1 MSEELEPRILR
12 LHPEAEDL
20 LEAFGRET
28 QARAH
33 ESAGP
38 MAAVHAK
45 ARGQALRLATVLEHL
60 WWSAGETGAE
70 EPQQVSR
77 AAMAGAIELVG
88 EYFTPMAERVFG
100 DAAIPHDERLAMTLA
115 RYLRQKRLTAFNQ
128 RGLSRRI
135 GAPLRLT
142 ENMKIACRLLEQA
155 HLIRERPR
163 PPGAAGR
170 PSLDYEIN
178 PAVYEMS
185 DRLRHVPRDESAKSD
200 KTEPDGEATAG
211 FGTNGTIGTR
221 DVEGGA

>member
-1 MSEELEPRILR
+1 MSEVLEPRILT
-12 LHPEAEDL
+12 LQPEAEDL
-20 LEAFGRET
+20 LEAFGRDT

-33 ESAGP
+33 EAAGP

-45 ARGQALRLATVLEHL
+45 ARGHALRLATVLEHL

-70 EPQQVSR
+70 EPQHVSR
-77 AAMAGAIELVG
+77 AAMAGAIQLVG

-128 RGLSRRI
+128 RDLSRRI

-142 ENMKIACRLLEQA
+142 ENMKIACRLLVEA

-163 PPGAAGR
+163 PVDATGR
-170 PSLDYEIN
+170 PALEYEVN
-178 PAVYEMS
+178 PAVFEMS
-185 DRLRHVPRDESAKSD
+185 DGATYAPRAESAKSD
-200 KTEPDGEATAG
+200 KTEPEDEAMAG
-211 FGTNGTIGTR
+211 FGTNGTFGTR